1 MDKNPAQLDPK
12 LKEAYD
18 RVMGTVITPKQ
29 TAEPQKA
36 ENQPQQP
43 APHATQQSQPVKA
56 QATPPTLIPKPT
68 SEFVRKKKGI
78 SPLILILLMILFLF
92 GYAYVWIMIFNVKLF

>member
-29 TAEPQKA
+29 TAEPQKI
-36 ENQPQQP
+36 ENQPQQ
-43 APHATQQSQPVKA
+43 APQATQQPQPAKA

-78 SPLILILLMILFLF
+78 SPLILILLVFVFLIV
-92 GYAYVWIMIFNVKLF
+92 YAYVWTMIFNVKLF